1 MIIMYL
7 KTIKSGFRMATLEIA
22 EDNTTTEVMDHHGLV
37 AAACRDLDITK
48 RINQCIGSN
57 DPRRVIQPGVAV
69 MAMIINGL
77 GFTNRRLYLTPQFF
91 QSKAIGQL
99 FEENIVAEQLDDHT
113 LGKTLDEIYAYGT
126 SRLYSEIAFGIALDH
141 GLLSKFAHLDSTSF
155 ALQGQY
161 NDTEPQGIEVRHGYS
176 KDHRPDLKQVMLS
189 MATSGSADIPFW
201 MEPHNGNSSDKKTF
215 TETIKRVRDFQSALK
230 QGDEFTWVAD
240 SALYNKDKLL
250 SSNMYHWV
258 SQVPETLSEVKGL
271 LSQPDDSFDWT
282 TLDTGYKYSSHAS
295 YYGDIEQHWLIISS
309 EQAYQREKKTFEKK
323 LTRQEEELK
332 KACWRLGNK
341 IFSCEEDAFSA
352 GEQCA
357 KRYRYHRIDLYVTP
371 VFKNPGRGRPKSEV
385 EKVLAGYKIQSTIT
399 RNQKVIEQE
408 LHRKGRFIIAT
419 NNLDKNTL
427 SDEALFAAYKEQQ
440 GVERGFRFLKDPWF
454 MVDSF
459 FVKKRQRIE
468 ALMMVMTLCLLVYNY
483 AQHKL
488 RKSLKLANET
498 LPNQLGKPVKN
509 PTMRWIFQ
517 LMEGIA
523 IVKLYNPAEKS
534 FRAMIT
540 NLNDTRIKIIRL
552 LGKTACLIYGIQM
565 EIAGM

>member
-1 MIIMYL
+1 
-7 KTIKSGFRMATLEIA
+7 
-22 EDNTTTEVMDHHGLV
+22 
-37 AAACRDLDITK
+37 
-48 RINQCIGSN
+48 
-57 DPRRVIQPGVAV
+57 
-69 MAMIINGL
+69 
-77 GFTNRRLYLTPQFF
+77 
-91 QSKAIGQL
+91 
-99 FEENIVAEQLDDHT
+99 
-113 LGKTLDEIYAYGT
+113 
-126 SRLYSEIAFGIALDH
+126 
-141 GLLSKFAHLDSTSF
+141 
-155 ALQGQY
+155 
-161 NDTEPQGIEVRHGYS
+161 
-176 KDHRPDLKQVMLS
+176 

-250 SSNMYHWV
+250 SSNVYHWI
-258 SQVPETLSEVKGL
+258 SRVPETLSEVKGL

-295 YYGDIEQHWLIISS
+295 YYGDIEQRWLIISS

-371 VFKNPGRGRPKSEV
+371 VFKNPGRDRPKSEA

-454 MVDSF
+454 MMDSF

-468 ALMMVMTLCLLVYNY
+468 ALMMVMTLCLLVYN
-483 AQHKL
+483 
-488 RKSLKLANET
+488 T
-498 LPNQLGKPVKN
+498 L
-509 PTMRWIFQ
+509 
-517 LMEGIA
+517 
-523 IVKLYNPAEKS
+523 S
-534 FRAMIT
+534 T
-540 NLNDTRIKIIRL
+540 NSGSHLN
-552 LGKTACLIYGIQM
+552 
-565 EIAGM
+565 